1 MSRDNNNSSV
11 PGRFERAFSSG
22 KSFLSR
28 PFISLLVCLSALPLC
43 AANLAIVSL
52 SPNSSQEEIQRAL
65 DGLPEGGE
73 VVLGP
78 GTYEVHQPIILKH
91 DHQTLR
97 GSGLTTVLRL
107 ANNAN
112 CPVVILGSP
121 ITLPQGTTAHLRLA
135 DLVIDGNRLNQQAEL
150 WRTATDGSLL
160 NNNGIDVWDV
170 NDSTVEGVVCR
181 SCRSGGLVTAT
192 TRRLNVRDFTAYD
205 NQFDGLACYLTEDC
219 HFSGLH
225 LHDNLGAGISVDLA
239 FNHNFIDDAVL
250 TGNDLG
256 VFMRDSRDNS
266 FKRLTISKSHS
277 NGVFM
282 AQTAAPT
289 ANGWILRP
297 GTECTGNNFEGLKI
311 TNCGGEAFLVNDNSC
326 KDNMIGDARFQD
338 NRNSD
343 LTLPSDKLVSVAAF
357 SRH

>member
-1 MSRDNNNSSV
+1 MSRDNKHSPV
-11 PGRFERAFSSG
+11 LALLRRVFSSRS
-22 KSFLSR
+22 SFSSWF
-28 PFISLLVCLSALPLC
+28 FISLLICLPALPLC
-43 AANLAIVSL
+43 AANLATVALTSH
-52 SPNSSQEEIQRAL
+52 SSQEEIQRAL
-65 DGLPEGGE
+65 DGMREGGE

-78 GTYEVHQPIILKH
+78 GTYEVHQPIVLKY

-97 GSGLTTVLRL
+97 GSGLTTVLHL

-112 CPVVILGSP
+112 CPVIILGSP
-121 ITLPQGTTAHLRLA
+121 MTLPQGTTAHLRLA

-170 NDSTVEGVVCR
+170 NDSTVESVVCR

-192 TRRLNVRDFTAYD
+192 TRRLNVRNFTAYD

-219 HFSGLH
+219 HFSGLR
-225 LHDNLGAGISVDLA
+225 LHDNLGAGISLDLA
-239 FNHNFIDDAVL
+239 FNHNVIDDAVL
-250 TGNDLG
+250 TGNDQG
-256 VFMRDSRDNS
+256 VFMRYSRGNS
-266 FKRLTISKSHS
+266 FKRLTISKSHN
-277 NGVFM
+277 NGIFM

-289 ANGWILRP
+289 LNGWTLRP

-311 TNCGGEAFLVNDNSC
+311 TNCAGDAFLVNDSSC

-343 LTLPSDKLVSVAAF
+343 LTLAGDKLVSVGAF